1 MKDSYKT
8 NVIFRKARY
17 EDGSAEIIAIFPDS
31 YEEYKKMG
39 RYEIDC
45 YTHIGQHSTAALDF
59 YYSNTEKAT
68 PSEYKEL
75 FEELE
80 NIGYNIRIRQRMHY

>member
-8 NVIFRKARY
+8 NIIFRKARY
-17 EDGSAEIIAIFPDS
+17 EDGSTEILAIFPDS
-31 YEEYKKMG
+31 YEEYRKMG

-45 YTHIGQHSTAALDF
+45 YAHIGQHGTASMDF
-59 YYSNTEKAT
+59 YYQNTKKAT